1 MPEWDE
7 YRIAIPKDGE
17 WVYNVSQLVDV
28 HHVVHP
34 PAARAILD
42 HGGIRAGIVYD
53 ESRMKQTRN
62 TVVWLSANQW
72 QYGSL
77 YGTVQFTFPW
87 LQLIAG
93 KRFYWVEAIRYEKN
107 PAYRILITDK
117 DLSSLKFLTPYDPS
131 VDRGPLRER
140 NGTWYWNSRD
150 TSEFMVDRDLDLA
163 DCVDFK
169 GIQHKRDR
177 CRLYGVACSERNNSP
192 FVTGGRMLAFLLASG
207 NHVVD
212 PALRIQTEGLSRSL
226 SPSVDQGVSGIWFDL
241 VTNDAARFEGKVRQ
255 PEPSVL
261 MVRGALALLGAGRP
275 DEARELVS
283 LLEDDTVFRAALTAI
298 VNDHFGI
305 DDWRLIS

>member
-1 MPEWDE
+1 MN
-7 YRIAIPKDGE
+7 
-17 WVYNVSQLVDV
+17 NVSQLVEV

-42 HGGIRAGIVYD
+42 HGSIRAGIVHD
-53 ESRMKQTRN
+53 ESRMNQTRHA
-62 TVVWLSANQW
+62 VIWLSANQW
-72 QYGSL
+72 QHGSL

-93 KRFYWVEAIRYEKN
+93 KHFYWVEAIRYQN

-117 DLSSLKFLTPYDPS
+117 DLGSLKFLTPYDPS

-140 NGTWYWNSRD
+140 NGNWYWNSRD
-150 TSEFMVDRDLDLA
+150 TSEFMVDGDLDLSH
-163 DCVDFK
+163 CIEFK
-169 GIQHKRDR
+169 GVQHKRNG
-177 CRLYGVACSERNNSP
+177 CRLYGPGCSERNNSA
-192 FVTGGRMLAFLLASG
+192 FVTGGRMLAYLLASG
-207 NHVVD
+207 NHALD

-241 VTNDAARFEGKVRQ
+241 VTADAARFDGEVRQ
-255 PEPSVL
+255 RERSVPI
-261 MVRGALALLGAGRP
+261 VRGALALLGAGRP
-275 DEARELVS
+275 YEARELVAQ
-283 LLEDDTVFRAALTAI
+283 LNDETVFRAALTAI